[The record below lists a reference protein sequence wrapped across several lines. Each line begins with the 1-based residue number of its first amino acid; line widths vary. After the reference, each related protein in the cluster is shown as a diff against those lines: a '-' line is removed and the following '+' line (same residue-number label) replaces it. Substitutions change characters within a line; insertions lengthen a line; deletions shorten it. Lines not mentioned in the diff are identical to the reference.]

1 MNKIWKNMAINTLRV
16 VSSLL
21 FPLISFP
28 YISRVLGPERLG
40 TVDFAASVTNYFT
53 LIAGLGIPTYGVIA
67 CAKVRG
73 DAEKLKKT
81 VAELLYINLGL
92 NFIAYGIFF
101 VLLFRVEK
109 FVQNK
114 PVLVIYSLTILF
126 TTLGIEWLYS
136 ALEDFGYITARS
148 IVFKTISLGLMLLVI
163 KKPED
168 YLLYTCILVLS
179 TVGSNLLNF
188 VHARKYLKAYRLRE
202 LNIQQHIG
210 PVLTFFSASVAST
223 INTNTDTV
231 MLGFFK
237 SDYDVGLY
245 SFSVKIKNILVSLNT
260 AALTVI
266 IPKLSECAA
275 QKKYDEFRAL
285 VRKSA
290 DIVMFIACAV
300 SVFFSTFSTEAIS
313 ILGGEKYQPAHSA
326 MIVLNV
332 SVIVL
337 GMTWVLGVAVL
348 QPLGRQQDYAKTM
361 WGATVINVALNAVL
375 IPVLGVTGAA
385 VATLATE
392 MFNLM
397 AFWWFTR
404 DFLEKT
410 FPVKTYLKMLLFSVA
425 ANAAVR
431 ILESKTG
438 PTSPLSVMIT
448 AVVLFGALYC
458 LLVFALIPEMRGMAQ
473 SLLEIVRGKMTRK
486 NEQ

>member
-1 MNKIWKNMAINTLRV
+1 MR
-16 VSSLL
+16 
-21 FPLISFP
+21 
-28 YISRVLGPERLG
+28 SR
-40 TVDFAASVTNYFT
+40 F
-53 LIAGLGIPTYGVIA
+53 
-67 CAKVRG
+67 
-73 DAEKLKKT
+73 
-81 VAELLYINLGL
+81 
-92 NFIAYGIFF
+92 
-101 VLLFRVEK
+101 
-109 FVQNK
+109 
-114 PVLVIYSLTILF
+114 
-126 TTLGIEWLYS
+126 
-136 ALEDFGYITARS
+136 
-148 IVFKTISLGLMLLVI
+148 
-163 KKPED
+163 
-168 YLLYTCILVLS
+168 
-179 TVGSNLLNF
+179 
-188 VHARKYLKAYRLRE
+188 
-202 LNIQQHIG
+202 
-210 PVLTFFSASVAST
+210 
-223 INTNTDTV
+223 
-231 MLGFFK
+231 
-237 SDYDVGLY
+237 
-245 SFSVKIKNILVSLNT
+245 
-260 AALTVI
+260 
-266 IPKLSECAA
+266 
-275 QKKYDEFRAL
+275 
-285 VRKSA
+285 
-290 DIVMFIACAV
+290 
-300 SVFFSTFSTEAIS
+300 FFSTFSTEAIS
-313 ILGGEKYQPAHSA
+313 ILGGEKYQPARSA

-410 FPVKTYLKMLLFSVA
+410 FPVKNYLKMLLFSVA

-431 ILESKTG
+431 ILESKIG

>member
-1 MNKIWKNMAINTLRV
+1 
-16 VSSLL
+16 
-21 FPLISFP
+21 
-28 YISRVLGPERLG
+28 
-40 TVDFAASVTNYFT
+40 
-53 LIAGLGIPTYGVIA
+53 
-67 CAKVRG
+67 
-73 DAEKLKKT
+73 
-81 VAELLYINLGL
+81 
-92 NFIAYGIFF
+92 
-101 VLLFRVEK
+101 
-109 FVQNK
+109 
-114 PVLVIYSLTILF
+114 
-126 TTLGIEWLYS
+126 
-136 ALEDFGYITARS
+136 
-148 IVFKTISLGLMLLVI
+148 MLLVI

-188 VHARKYLKAYRLRE
+188 VHARKYLKIYRLRE
-202 LNIQQHIG
+202 LNIRQHIG

-223 INTNTDTV
+223 INANTDTV

-300 SVFFSTFSTEAIS
+300 SIFFSAFSTEAIS

-410 FPVKTYLKMLLFSVA
+410 LPVKNYLKMLLFSVA

-431 ILESKTG
+431 ILESEIG

-458 LLVFALIPEMRGMAQ
+458 LLVFALIPEMREMAQ
-473 SLLEIVRGKMTRK
+473 SLLEIVRGKMARK

>member
-1 MNKIWKNMAINTLRV
+1 
-16 VSSLL
+16 
-21 FPLISFP
+21 
-28 YISRVLGPERLG
+28 
-40 TVDFAASVTNYFT
+40 
-53 LIAGLGIPTYGVIA
+53 
-67 CAKVRG
+67 
-73 DAEKLKKT
+73 
-81 VAELLYINLGL
+81 
-92 NFIAYGIFF
+92 
-101 VLLFRVEK
+101 
-109 FVQNK
+109 
-114 PVLVIYSLTILF
+114 
-126 TTLGIEWLYS
+126 
-136 ALEDFGYITARS
+136 
-148 IVFKTISLGLMLLVI
+148 MLLVI

-188 VHARKYLKAYRLRE
+188 VHARKYLKVYRLRE

-223 INTNTDTV
+223 INANTDTV

-260 AALTVI
+260 AVLTVI

-300 SVFFSTFSTEAIS
+300 SIFFSTFSTEAIS
-313 ILGGEKYQPAHSA
+313 ILGGEKYQPARSA

-410 FPVKTYLKMLLFSVA
+410 FPVKNYLKMLLFSVA

-431 ILESKTG
+431 ILESKIG